1 MLDILQLVIQH
12 CSENNLRGTR
22 HMPGTVAHTEMTVCN
37 MIMFQ
42 LSSVKCEIASMYYL
56 YSCLM
61 EGVKRGK
68 CCLYW
73 SHLFK
78 RFYTVFQKFA

>member
-1 MLDILQLVIQH
+1 
-12 CSENNLRGTR
+12 
-22 HMPGTVAHTEMTVCN
+22 MPGTVAHTEMTVCN
-37 MIMFQ
+37 MIMLL

-68 CCLYW
+68 CCLY
-73 SHLFK
+73 
-78 RFYTVFQKFA
+78 